1 MSVVT
6 EAKHEARQRALEE
19 RRVIEALHQG
29 YGELGG
35 AEENS
40 VSLAMGH

>member
-6 EAKHEARQRALEE
+6 EVKHEARQRVLEE
-19 RRVIEALHQG
+19 RRVIKALQG
-29 YGELGG
+29 YGELEG